1 MLVLR
6 RTWRL
11 WLLRRRRT
19 LVLPTVLLV
28 LVRGALLRLR
38 LLLRERLGAE
48 GLFLFRPAD
57 EELWTKKTTTT
68 GVDS

>member
-48 GLFLFRPAD
+48 GLFLFRPVD
-57 EELWTKKTTTT
+57 EELWTKTKTTT